1 MSRNWKRL
9 EHGMYLDSKSV
20 MDNALP
26 TLRQSLRDLVPSKLQ
41 GDLEEILDY
50 FEHELVAAD
59 VSDRISDADLS

>member
-1 MSRNWKRL
+1 MVK
-9 EHGMYLDSKSV
+9 EVVKKPKIV
-20 MDNALP
+20 EAP

-59 VSDRISDADLS
+59 VSDRISDADLN

>member
-1 MSRNWKRL
+1 MVK
-9 EHGMYLDSKSV
+9 EVVKKPKIV
-20 MDNALP
+20 EAP